1 MAIRLSRMV
10 EGDGLRVSSDN
21 HEPFKHVQKKKKK
34 KKKNAQQNF
43 KKVHHS
49 GLYGS
54 NSYNTPVKMI
64 VINVLASGNHPLVLK
79 CISKLI

>member
-34 KKKNAQQNF
+34 KKNAQQNL
-43 KKVHHS
+43 KNVHHS